1 MLGPDKAF
9 DTNKY
14 LVVCANVIGSC
25 YGTCGPTSINPM
37 TGRPYSGDF
46 PLVTVR
52 DSVGLHSRL
61 LVEHLGVR
69 EVFAVVGG
77 SMGGMQALEWT
88 FIQDPPVNAAVALA
102 CNGKHNAWQI
112 GFSGTPRHSAAAA
125 QLNGVRSPLGLTVG
139 FCSGGVFACA
149 QSVSAR
155 PSWPTRSS

>member
-1 MLGPDKAF
+1 MVRHPPAMSHTPGAVLARLHADPIVTRSGLCATADAESWWTGMLGPGKAF
-9 DTNKY
+9 DTEKY
-14 LVVCANVIGSC
+14 FVVCANVLGSC

-37 TGRPYSGDF
+37 TGKPYSGDF

-52 DSVGLHSRL
+52 DSVALHSRL

-88 FIQDPPVNAAVALA
+88 FVEQPPVHAAVALA

-112 GFSGTPRHSAAAA
+112 GFSGKQAD
-125 QLNGVRSPLGLTVG
+125 
-139 FCSGGVFACA
+139 
-149 QSVSAR
+149 
-155 PSWPTRSS
+155 